1 MKQIKAFFESHKID
15 MFFIM
20 LILGVSVWNLRE
32 YDCIRSV
39 DEFGYFGVAASFA
52 GWDWREVLATS
63 NYYSFGY
70 SLVLVPFI
78 WIAQIGASMSRVYKL
93 VIISNAFLLVGV
105 YLLIKKIE
113 EKIFATMPDGLRRVT
128 ALAVS
133 LYIANTVHMNSA
145 DPEIALRFLFW
156 SILSIL
162 LSFIQKPG
170 FLNGTL
176 LIALSVYAFSV
187 HMRAI
192 GVSMAVV
199 GVVALYIVSHF
210 KKMNKKLFF
219 YMIAMVA
226 AAVVTFSWG
235 KSYVVDEIYVNHY
248 AEENVNHYEEEK
260 HKDDTEENRAV
271 KDVNS
276 IEFNIQKTKN
286 LFSVDGIK
294 DIGMSICGKLYY
306 AFSATLL
313 LVIMGVTITFC
324 LCFTKQKPSDWNMLK
339 WYSLFSF
346 LAFAGMILVSGIY
359 KIMPFYREGQVYLYP
374 LETIVY
380 GRYADFA
387 VGGLMLLGIYG
398 LYYVEQY
405 IRQIAISVVC
415 FLGLAWVVQYQFD
428 MMTVN
433 LANDKIANFRINQTP
448 WFAVLS
454 NGNIN
459 YFAYYA
465 AAVSIA
471 FFAIMVFAGGC
482 KKRKKEML
490 TMVMLGVCFMWG
502 VISVHYSK
510 EYNDSK
516 GHRTYEIG
524 TVVDIISATDENTP
538 IYYIGSDYRDGGS
551 DVEILQWRLGKRTIH
566 VRTLADLDN
575 DEMSSAI
582 LLCHSNNQEI
592 MEALTEEENY
602 IFDSTALQ
610 VYATEKGQ
618 AYEVMLQKAAEIE

>member
-1 MKQIKAFFESHKID
+1 MKQLKAIFKSYKVD
-15 MFFIM
+15 MFFMI
-20 LILGVSVWNLRE
+20 LIFGVCIWNIRD

-39 DEFGYFGVAASFA
+39 DEFGYFGVAASLA
-52 GWDWREVLATS
+52 GWDWKEMMATS

-70 SLVLVPFI
+70 SLILVPLI
-78 WIAQIGASMSRVYKL
+78 WIAQIGISMSRVYKI
-93 VIISNAFLLVGV
+93 VIVLNAFLLVGE
-105 YLLIKKIE
+105 YLLIKRVE
-113 EKIFATMPDGLRRVT
+113 EKVFVALPESLRKVA

-156 SILSIL
+156 CILAVS

-170 FLNGTL
+170 FLNGTF
-176 LIALSVYAFSV
+176 LIILSEYIFAV

-192 GVSMAVV
+192 GVAIAA
-199 GVVALYIVSHF
+199 GVVITFYVVSHF
-210 KKMNKKLFF
+210 KIMNKRLLF
-219 YMIAMVA
+219 YMIAITA
-226 AAVVTFSWG
+226 ATIAIFWG
-235 KSYVVDEIYVNHY
+235 VKSYVSNEIYINHY
-248 AEENVNHYEEEK
+248 AEEKSEDNI
-260 HKDDTEENRAV
+260 EENKAV

-276 IEFNIQKTKN
+276 IEFNLRKTKN
-286 LFSVDGIK
+286 LFSLAGVK
-294 DIGMSICGKLYY
+294 DVGMSICGKLYY
-306 AFSATLL
+306 AFSATFL
-313 LVIMGVTITFC
+313 LVITGIIIVLC
-324 LCFTKQKPSDWNMLK
+324 LCIRKPKISDWNMLN
-339 WYSLFSF
+339 WYSFFVF
-346 LAFAGMILVSGIY
+346 LAFAGVIFVAGIY
-359 KIMPFYREGQVYLYP
+359 KTMPFYREGQLHLYP
-374 LETIVY
+374 LETIAF

-471 FFAIMVFAGGC
+471 FFAVMVFAGGC

-502 VISVHYSK
+502 AMSVHYSK

-516 GHRTYEIG
+516 GHRVYQIG
-524 TVVDIISATDENTP
+524 TVVDIISATDENTQ

-592 MEALTEEENY
+592 MEALREEENY

-610 VYATEKGQ
+610 VYAAEKGQ
-618 AYEVMLQKAAEIE
+618 AYEVMLQKAAEVE